1 METKSFLYTTDALKM
16 EPYMCLVFRKLDNC
30 QDEKLLSKS
39 SEEIAAYMVLVSE
52 TGYRWSTDEVKKF
65 LAGQQYNF

>member
-1 METKSFLYTTDALKM
+1 
-16 EPYMCLVFRKLDNC
+16 MCLVFRKLDNC